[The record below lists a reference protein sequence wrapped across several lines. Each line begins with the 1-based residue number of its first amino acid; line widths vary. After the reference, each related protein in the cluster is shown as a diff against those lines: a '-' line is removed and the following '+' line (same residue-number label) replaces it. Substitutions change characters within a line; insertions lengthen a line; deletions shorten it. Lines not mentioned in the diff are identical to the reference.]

1 VTAFQALM
9 LVLAMTG
16 LIAGAL
22 VTGNRRTEYQL
33 RLHQDSLARLARLG
47 SMGELAAAV
56 AHEINQ
62 PLMAAGTYARLVVD
76 TLQAG
81 PGKDATVV
89 ETASKAA
96 NQVER
101 AAEVVKRLR
110 ALIRLDQSGRAPV
123 RIERIVQETLALC
136 QPNLDRHNVIV
147 SVALD
152 EKLPPV
158 LVDLLQIEQV
168 LINLLRNAIE
178 AFSEAD
184 RRDGAITI
192 EASPSGHDAVEVR
205 LRDNGPGFANETALD
220 QVPPLLSAKPE
231 GLGIGLSLCRSIVEA
246 HGGRM
251 WLSGAAPGAIVHFT
265 LPRAPADA

>member
-1 VTAFQALM
+1 
-9 LVLAMTG
+9 
-16 LIAGAL
+16 
-22 VTGNRRTEYQL
+22 
-33 RLHQDSLARLARLG
+33 
-47 SMGELAAAV
+47 
-56 AHEINQ
+56 
-62 PLMAAGTYARLVVD
+62 MAAGTYARLVVD